1 MKPIN
6 ETPISSD
13 AAYERETV
21 INFCDAEKKASY
33 YTRNRSRMQELRNL
47 AVEYPDDVK
56 LTVDMED
63 CVEAELPKKWV
74 KLRAPV
80 KMSEERRAIMVESGK
95 RLAAIAKAK
104 LEERKATSTQED

>member
-33 YTRNRSRMQELRNL
+33 YTLSVTASSCLSI
-47 AVEYPDDVK
+47 P
-56 LTVDMED
+56 
-63 CVEAELPKKWV
+63 
-74 KLRAPV
+74 
-80 KMSEERRAIMVESGK
+80 
-95 RLAAIAKAK
+95 
-104 LEERKATSTQED
+104 

>member
-47 AVEYPDDVK
+47 AAEYPDDVK

-80 KMSEERRAIMVESGK
+80 KMSEERAIMVENGK

-104 LEERKATSTQED
+104 LEERKAAATQED

>member
-47 AVEYPDDVK
+47 AAEYPDDV
-56 LTVDMED
+56 
-63 CVEAELPKKWV
+63 
-74 KLRAPV
+74 
-80 KMSEERRAIMVESGK
+80 
-95 RLAAIAKAK
+95 AK
-104 LEERKATSTQED
+104 LVVQQVRDRDIGRSELTSYLDHYAIFAESVLDAVL